1 MKKTFLVA
9 AAVLVGSVALAQ
21 KNEVKAAEKAL
32 KANKIADAVTAID
45 AAYGLVGNADN
56 KTKAKLYFL
65 KGKIYQQKAQASKDD
80 AAYETAVKSF
90 QDLIAFEKE
99 TGKAKY
105 SSEAKPILTNI
116 SADLVNAAVAANGA
130 KNFDDAAKKLYMAY
144 QLDKSQEDYLYFAAN
159 SAVNGKD
166 YDTAL
171 KYYLELKE
179 LGYTGVKTQYFATEV
194 ASGTE
199 QELDETTWK
208 FYKKSKDYKDF
219 RTAQSDSR
227 LPEIVKNI
235 ALIYSDQG
243 NIDKAIEAVKEAR
256 AANPDDMDL
265 LLTEANFYIKVDQ
278 KDKFK
283 ALMEEAIQK
292 DPNNPTLYFNL
303 GVITA
308 DQGDSAK
315 AKELYEKTVEL
326 DPNYSAAYLNMAAL
340 LLGGE
345 GKIVDEMNSLGT
357 SRADNA
363 KYETLRKKRET
374 LYRDAVPYLE
384 KVLELKPKDID
395 ATKTLMNIYGTL
407 DNIEKFR
414 EMKSKL
420 ATLEGGE

>member
-32 KANKIADAVTAID
+32 KANKLDEATTAID
-45 AAYGLVGNADN
+45 AAYGLVGNADA

-65 KGKIYQQKAQASKDD
+65 KGKIYQQKAKASKDD

-90 QDLIAFEKE
+90 QELMAFEKE
-99 TGKAKY
+99 TGKSKY
-105 SSEAKPILTNI
+105 SSEAGPMLTNI

-130 KNFDDAAKKLYMAY
+130 KKFDDAAKKLYMAY
-144 QLDKSQEDYLYFAAN
+144 QLDNTQKDYLYFAAN

-166 YDTAL
+166 YDSAL

-179 LGYTGVKTQYFATEV
+179 LGYTGVTTKYFATEV
-194 ASGTE
+194 ASGNE

-219 RTAQSDSR
+219 RTAKSDSR

-283 ALMEEAIQK
+283 ELMEEAIQK
-292 DPNNPTLYFNL
+292 DPNNPVLYFNL

-308 DQGDSAK
+308 DQGDTAK

-326 DPNYSAAYLNMAAL
+326 DPNYSAAYLNLAAL
-340 LLGGE
+340 LLNGE

-363 KYETLRKKRET
+363 KYENLRKQREG

-414 EMKSKL
+414 EMKAKL

>member
-9 AAVLVGSVALAQ
+9 AAILIGSVAFAQ

-32 KANKIADAVTAID
+32 KANKLDDAVTAID
-45 AAYGLVGNADN
+45 AAYGLVGSADA

-65 KGKIYQQKAQASKDD
+65 RGKIYQQKAKAGKDD
-80 AAYETAVKSF
+80 ASYETAVKSF

-105 SSEAKPILTNI
+105 SSEATPLLTNI
-116 SADLVNAAVAANGA
+116 SAELVNAAVAANGT
-130 KNFDDAAKKLYMAY
+130 KDFDAAAKKLYMAY
-144 QLDKSQEDYLYFAAN
+144 QLDNTQQDYLYFAAN

-171 KYYLELKE
+171 KYYLELKDA
-179 LGYTGVKTQYFATEV
+179 GYTGVTTEYYATETATGNEV
-194 ASGTE
+194 P
-199 QELDETTWK
+199 LDKTS
-208 FYKKSKDYKDF
+208 FDLYKKTKDYKDF
-219 RTAQSDSR
+219 RTAESASR

-243 NIDKAIEAVKEAR
+243 NIEKAIEAVKEAR

-265 LLTEANFYIKVDQ
+265 LLTEANFYIKVDK

-283 ALMEEAIQK
+283 DLMQEAIQK
-292 DPNNPTLYFNL
+292 DPSNPVLYFNL

-308 DQGDSAK
+308 DQGDNEK

-326 DPNYSAAYLNMAAL
+326 DPNYSAAYLNLAAL
-340 LLGGE
+340 LLNSE

-357 SRADNA
+357 SRSDNA

-414 EMKSKL
+414 EMKAKL
-420 ATLEGGE
+420 ETLEGGE